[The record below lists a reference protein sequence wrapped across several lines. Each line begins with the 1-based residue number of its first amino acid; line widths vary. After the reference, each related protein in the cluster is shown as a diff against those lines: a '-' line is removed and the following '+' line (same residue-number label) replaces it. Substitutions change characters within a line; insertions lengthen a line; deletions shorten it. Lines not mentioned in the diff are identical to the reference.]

1 MRPGVSGMAGEAPVP
16 ISTRSAR
23 SLRSLPPGS
32 FTIRALP
39 MVKCADPRKSVILG
53 FDARM
58 LSYLACRSS
67 STRPC
72 CWAKSAERSRTA
84 TRFLMPSKGWS
95 DCRCARCAARIM
107 ILEGTQPTLTQVPPR
122 VPRSMSVTL
131 APSSAARMAQAN
143 AAPPLPMIATSSAP
157 RELRRGFTEGVGV
170 STTEM
175 CGRSE
180 TPFATVEPL
189 RSSTS
194 ASKPLPWTVSMSF
207 ALSTPTSVLMRAVP
221 SSYETLAST
230 TPATPARASS
240 IDFAQ

>member
-1 MRPGVSGMAGEAPVP
+1 MVNCAD
-16 ISTRSAR
+16 AR
-23 SLRSLPPGS
+23 KSVIL
-32 FTIRALP
+32 

-53 FDARM
+53 LDSRM

-72 CWAKSAERSRTA
+72 CWQRSARRSRTA
-84 TRFLMPSKGWS
+84 VRFLIPSKGWS

-122 VPRSMSVTL
+122 VLRSMSVTS

-143 AAPPLPMIATSSAP
+143 AAPPLPMIATWRAP
-157 RELRRGFTEGVGV
+157 SDLPRGWTGGVGV

-175 CGRSE
+175 RGRSD
-180 TPFATVEPL
+180 TSFATVEPL

-194 ASKPLPWTVSMSF
+194 APKPLPWTASMSL
-207 ALSTPTSVLMRAVP
+207 ALSIPASVLMRAVP
-221 SSYETLAST
+221 SS
-230 TPATPARASS
+230 
-240 IDFAQ
+240 